1 MIRFNKKCYDRR
13 KFLDNGINH
22 VDLFY
27 EDGELTRQARV
38 GVGARARARAGALPL
53 HALERAGPAGVGV
66 SDARVREEALQARL
80 VGVRV
85 QVKVKV

>member
-38 GVGARARARAGALPL
+38 GVGARARARVEIRKAQAAPPVDS
-53 HALERAGPAGVGV
+53 LE
-66 SDARVREEALQARL
+66 QAR
-80 VGVRV
+80 
-85 QVKVKV
+85 